1 MKRLIS
7 ILLVS
12 MLILTSCGSK
22 NSQQTQE
29 KKDSETFTVGMEA
42 MYAPYNW
49 TQTDDKN
56 GAVPIA
62 DTKEFAN
69 GYDVQIAKKIA
80 DSLGKKLVIQKME
93 WSGLIPALQAGYIDA
108 IIGGMSPTDKRR
120 EEIDFSDLYWKSDLI
135 VVVKKDSKYKD
146 AKSIKDFAGAK
157 LTGQLNTF
165 HYDVLDQMPGI
176 DKQDPIGDFSQER
189 VALKSGIID
198 GYVAELPEGLS
209 ITKAVDDFT
218 YVSFEEGKGFDV
230 SDSDIGIAVGLKKGN
245 TELKDK
251 INEFLKTLSQEDR
264 QKLMEEAL
272 SAQPIS
278 EAN

>member
-1 MKRLIS
+1 MKKLIS

-12 MLILTSCGSK
+12 IMILTSCGSK
-22 NSQQTQE
+22 NSQQAKE

-146 AKSIKDFAGAK
+146 AKSINDFAGAK

-165 HYDVLDQMPGI
+165 HYGVLDQMPGI

-230 SDSDIGIAVGLKKGN
+230 SDSDIGIAVGLKKDN

-272 SAQPIS
+272 SVQPIS

>member
-12 MLILTSCGSK
+12 MMILTSCGSK

-93 WSGLIPALQAGYIDA
+93 WSGLSRLYRSIN
-108 IIGGMSPTDKRR
+108 RR
-120 EEIDFSDLYWKSDLI
+120 HEP
-135 VVVKKDSKYKD
+135 
-146 AKSIKDFAGAK
+146 
-157 LTGQLNTF
+157 N
-165 HYDVLDQMPGI
+165 
-176 DKQDPIGDFSQER
+176 R
-189 VALKSGIID
+189 
-198 GYVAELPEGLS
+198 
-209 ITKAVDDFT
+209 
-218 YVSFEEGKGFDV
+218 
-230 SDSDIGIAVGLKKGN
+230 
-245 TELKDK
+245 
-251 INEFLKTLSQEDR
+251 
-264 QKLMEEAL
+264 
-272 SAQPIS
+272 
-278 EAN
+278 

>member
-1 MKRLIS
+1 MKKLIS

-12 MLILTSCGSK
+12 IMILTSCGSK
-22 NSQQTQE
+22 DSQQAKE

-146 AKSIKDFAGAK
+146 AKSINDFAGAK

-230 SDSDIGIAVGLKKGN
+230 SDSDIGIAVGLKKDN

-251 INEFLKTLSQEDR
+251 INEFLKTLTQEDR

-272 SAQPIS
+272 SVQPIS

>member
-1 MKRLIS
+1 MKKLIS

-12 MLILTSCGSK
+12 IMILTSCGSK
-22 NSQQTQE
+22 DSQQAKE

-146 AKSIKDFAGAK
+146 AKSINDFAGAK

-272 SAQPIS
+272 SVQPIS

>member
-1 MKRLIS
+1 MKKLIS

-12 MLILTSCGSK
+12 IMILTSCGSK
-22 NSQQTQE
+22 NSQQAQE

-146 AKSIKDFAGAK
+146 AKSINDFAGAK

-230 SDSDIGIAVGLKKGN
+230 SDSDIGIAVGLKKDN

-272 SAQPIS
+272 SVQPIS

>member
-1 MKRLIS
+1 MKKLIS

-12 MLILTSCGSK
+12 IMILTSCGSK
-22 NSQQTQE
+22 DSQQAKE

-146 AKSIKDFAGAK
+146 AKSINDFAGAK

-230 SDSDIGIAVGLKKGN
+230 SDSDIGIAVGLKKDN

-251 INEFLKTLSQEDR
+251 INEFLKILSQEDR

-272 SAQPIS
+272 SVQPIS

>member
-1 MKRLIS
+1 MKKLIS

-12 MLILTSCGSK
+12 IMILTSCGSK
-22 NSQQTQE
+22 DSQQAKE

-146 AKSIKDFAGAK
+146 AKSINDFAGAK

-230 SDSDIGIAVGLKKGN
+230 SDSDIGIAVGLKKDN

-251 INEFLKTLSQEDR
+251 INEFLKTLSQEDK

-272 SAQPIS
+272 SVQPIS

>member
-12 MLILTSCGSK
+12 MMILTSCGSK

>member
-1 MKRLIS
+1 MKKLIS

-12 MLILTSCGSK
+12 IMILTSCGSK
-22 NSQQTQE
+22 DSQQAKE

-146 AKSIKDFAGAK
+146 AKSINDFAGAK

-230 SDSDIGIAVGLKKGN
+230 SDSDIGIAVGLKKDN

-272 SAQPIS
+272 SVQPIS

>member
-1 MKRLIS
+1 
-7 ILLVS
+7 
-12 MLILTSCGSK
+12 
-22 NSQQTQE
+22 
-29 KKDSETFTVGMEA
+29 
-42 MYAPYNW
+42 
-49 TQTDDKN
+49 
-56 GAVPIA
+56 
-62 DTKEFAN
+62 
-69 GYDVQIAKKIA
+69 
-80 DSLGKKLVIQKME
+80 ME
-93 WSGLIPALQAGYIDA
+93 WSGLIPALPACYIDA

-146 AKSIKDFAGAK
+146 AKSINDFAGAK

-230 SDSDIGIAVGLKKGN
+230 SDSDIGIAVGLKKDN

-251 INEFLKTLSQEDR
+251 INEFLKTLTQEDR

-272 SAQPIS
+272 SVQPIS

>member
-1 MKRLIS
+1 MKKLIS

-12 MLILTSCGSK
+12 IMILTSCGSK
-22 NSQQTQE
+22 NSQQAKE

-146 AKSIKDFAGAK
+146 AKSINDFAGAK

-272 SAQPIS
+272 SVQPIS

>member
-1 MKRLIS
+1 MKKVIS

-12 MLILTSCGSK
+12 IMILTSCGSK
-22 NSQQTQE
+22 NSQQAEE

-69 GYDVQIAKKIA
+69 GYDVQVAKKIA

-146 AKSIKDFAGAK
+146 AKSINDFAGAK

-230 SDSDIGIAVGLKKGN
+230 SDSDIGIAVGLKKDN

-251 INEFLKTLSQEDR
+251 INEFLKTLTQEDR

-272 SAQPIS
+272 SVQPIS

>member
-1 MKRLIS
+1 MKKVIS

-12 MLILTSCGSK
+12 IMILTSCGSK
-22 NSQQTQE
+22 NSQQAEE

-69 GYDVQIAKKIA
+69 GYDVQVAKKIA

-146 AKSIKDFAGAK
+146 AKSINDFAGAK

-230 SDSDIGIAVGLKKGN
+230 SDSDIGIAVGLKKDN

-272 SAQPIS
+272 SVQPIS

>member
-1 MKRLIS
+1 MKKLIS

-12 MLILTSCGSK
+12 MMILTSCGSK
-22 NSQQTQE
+22 DSQQAKE

-146 AKSIKDFAGAK
+146 AKSINDFAGAK

-230 SDSDIGIAVGLKKGN
+230 SDSDIGIAVGLKKDN

-251 INEFLKTLSQEDR
+251 INEFLKTLTQEDR

-272 SAQPIS
+272 SVQPIS

>member
-1 MKRLIS
+1 MKKLIS

-12 MLILTSCGSK
+12 IMILTSCGSK
-22 NSQQTQE
+22 NSQQAKE

-146 AKSIKDFAGAK
+146 AKSINDFAGAK

-230 SDSDIGIAVGLKKGN
+230 SDSDIGIAVGLKKDN

-251 INEFLKTLSQEDR
+251 INEFLKILSQEDR

-272 SAQPIS
+272 SVQPIS

>member
-1 MKRLIS
+1 MKKLIS

-12 MLILTSCGSK
+12 IMILTSCGSK
-22 NSQQTQE
+22 NSQQAKE

-146 AKSIKDFAGAK
+146 AKSINDFAGAK

-230 SDSDIGIAVGLKKGN
+230 SDSDIGIAVGLKKDN

-251 INEFLKTLSQEDR
+251 INEFLKTLTQEDR

-272 SAQPIS
+272 SVQPIS

>member
-1 MKRLIS
+1 MKKLIS

-12 MLILTSCGSK
+12 IMILTSCGSK
-22 NSQQTQE
+22 NSQQAKE

-146 AKSIKDFAGAK
+146 AKSINDFAGAK

-230 SDSDIGIAVGLKKGN
+230 SDSDIGIAVGLKKDN

-272 SAQPIS
+272 SVQPIS

>member
-1 MKRLIS
+1 MKKLIS

-12 MLILTSCGSK
+12 IMILTSCGSK
-22 NSQQTQE
+22 NSQQVKE

-146 AKSIKDFAGAK
+146 AKSINDFAGAK

-230 SDSDIGIAVGLKKGN
+230 SDSDIGIAVGLKKDN

-272 SAQPIS
+272 SVQPIS